1 MPRPR
6 GRPPKYG
13 RPTKI
18 VAVTLPE
25 EVVAA
30 LSRVHEDLGWAI
42 VTLVG
47 EHRQRTSDA
56 SPESGTR
63 KTRRPARELTDE
75 AELVSIGAG
84 QSLIVVNAATVRSLP
99 GVQMI
104 PFTETR
110 SFLAF
115 EPGKG
120 MADLELAVHDRLE
133 RLRAG
138 SRERRAVERLLNR
151 LRKWRKDASLGFAQR
166 SIILVSDVKPPAE
179 A

>member
-25 EVVAA
+25 EVVLA
-30 LSRVHEDLGWAI
+30 LSKVHDDIGWAI
-42 VTLVG
+42 VALVA
-47 EHRQRTSDA
+47 EHRQRATS
-56 SPESGTR
+56 ESVGSR
-63 KTRRPARELTDE
+63 SVRRPTREVQPE
-75 AELVSIGAG
+75 AELVSVGAG
-84 QSLIVVNAATVRSLP
+84 QSLIVVNAAIVRSLP

-133 RLRAG
+133 QLRGG
-138 SRERRAVERLLNR
+138 SREYRAVERLLTL
-151 LRKWRKDASLGFAQR
+151 LRKWRKDERLAFSQR
-166 SIILVSDVKPPAE
+166 SIILVSEPKSA
-179 A
+179 AL